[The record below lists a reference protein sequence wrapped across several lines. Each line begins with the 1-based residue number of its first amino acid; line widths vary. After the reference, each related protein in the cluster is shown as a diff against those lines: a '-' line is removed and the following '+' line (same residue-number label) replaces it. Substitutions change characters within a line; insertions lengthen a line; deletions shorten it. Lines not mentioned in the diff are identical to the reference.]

1 MTSSRSSTGPLT
13 RSSSARD
20 QARRWLPVVGWAI
33 VVSTFS
39 TSWFTGERTGLYIIP
54 VLATLFPQASPD
66 ELRNMHQGIR
76 KLAHFVEY
84 LILSVLLYRA
94 LRARRR
100 FDVRAAGMALGI
112 AALYSA
118 GDEFHQW
125 FVPGRTAAGTDCL
138 IDVSG
143 AAAGQGLLAAWGSG
157 GRRRAS

>member
-1 MTSSRSSTGPLT
+1 MTSSRSSTAPLP
-13 RSSSARD
+13 RSSSTGE
-20 QARRWLPVVGWAI
+20 QLRRCVPVVVWAA

-39 TSWFTGERTGLYIIP
+39 TSWFTGDRTGFYIIP
-54 VLATLFPQASPD
+54 VLATLFPSASAD

-76 KLAHFVEY
+76 KLAHFTEY

-100 FDVRAAGMALGI
+100 FDLRAAGMALGI

-125 FVPGRTAAGTDCL
+125 FVPGRTAAATDCL

-143 AAAGQGLLAAWGSG
+143 AAAGQGLLAAWGT
-157 GRRRAS
+157 RR